1 MELVNS
7 KNTAT
12 NCCPEPC
19 ASNGSIGLFD
29 FIVEAY
35 KKELERRERSD
46 WYVDGEGYLCHK
58 GEYYE
63 IDPDRLAENWI
74 GHMARKRWV
83 NMNTFIPA
91 YIEACERAGVQQ
103 VNITY

>member
-1 MELVNS
+1 MELAN
-7 KNTAT
+7 
-12 NCCPEPC
+12 
-19 ASNGSIGLFD
+19 SNGIRTR
-29 FIVEAY
+29 
-35 KKELERRERSD
+35 KETSRTFAECLKDYIKVKEEERRRSD
-46 WYVDGEGYLCHK
+46 WYIDEEGYLCHK